1 MLLHF
6 CEWLEHLPFIVA
18 ISSSV
23 VLSAIVE
30 VAHYAGFFLLVGSIA
45 IVDLRVLGL
54 AARRQTPAA
63 LASQLFPWM
72 CTGLVSAF
80 PSGFIMFAGD
90 ASDFARAKWFGI
102 KMLVLLAAL
111 VAGII
116 VQWGVPRW
124 DRAPSMPAG
133 AKLVAFVS
141 LALWI
146 SAILVAVE
154 VPAISG
160 VG

>member
-1 MLLHF
+1 MLLHL
-6 CEWLEHLPFIVA
+6 CEWLEHLPWVVA

-45 IVDLRVLGL
+45 ILDLRVLGL
-54 AARRQTPAA
+54 AARRETPASM
-63 LASQLFPWM
+63 ASQLFPWM

-80 PSGFIMFAGD
+80 LSGFLMFAGD

-102 KMLVLLAAL
+102 KMLVILGAL
-111 VAGII
+111 VAGIT
-116 VQWGVPRW
+116 VQWNVSRSDG
-124 DRAPSMPAG
+124 AASPSAWI
-133 AKLVAFVS
+133 KTVAFLS

-146 SAILVAVE
+146 GAILTAVE